1 MGVLGFGTAILFAFS
16 GGDPFEKGS
25 PPDPHP
31 KTFNNLGQSVND
43 YDNVKIL
50 LLLVV

>member
-31 KTFNNLGQSVND
+31 KTFDNLGHGVIVYNFTE
-43 YDNVKIL
+43 II
-50 LLLVV
+50 